1 MQASLAEYVQ
11 TLVGPWVLLPSS
23 PKLPGLL
30 SCTILFGPPG
40 PGLQRITVLE
50 FYALWIGRLSRELT
64 AWPDGAFQ
72 ADAILFD
79 GQRLSFATPAETI
92 QFALDTN
99 SDVTLFACEYE
110 VQENTPALASA
121 SLKARNVQLTVQ
133 SLTTQLPTGRK
144 ALIGPAEGPIFTPPR
159 EYHIRRDVK
168 SLLALGFGAASMIG
182 GLWLAYATGG
192 TFLAAW
198 LLVVVGAYL
207 CAATLLDLSL
217 FPPWRL

>member
-30 SCTILFGPPG
+30 SCTILSRPPG

-50 FYALWIGRLSRELT
+50 FYALSIGRLSRELT
-64 AWPDGAFQ
+64 AWPAGAFQ

-92 QFALDTN
+92 QFALGTN
-99 SDVTLFACEYE
+99 SDVILFACEYE
-110 VQENTPALASA
+110 VLENTPALTSA
-121 SLKARNVQLTVQ
+121 SLKPQNVELAAQP
-133 SLTTQLPTGRK
+133 LTTQLPTGRK
-144 ALIGPAEGPIFTPPR
+144 TLIGPAESPIFTPPR

-168 SLLALGFGAASMIG
+168 SLLAVGLGAAFMIV
-182 GLWLAYATGG
+182 GLWLAYSTGG
-192 TFLAAW
+192 TFPAGW

-217 FPPWRL
+217 FPPWRF